1 MRTSRK
7 TDFRQKN
14 ESSTRLKITFVDM
27 IYPGQRPELPALSRH
42 FLLPANRLLARAG
55 KTSASESERR
65 DSAREAS
72 GMCGGASPAHSL
84 FTRPLSARPARPRLH
99 SAISP

>member
-14 ESSTRLKITFVDM
+14 ESSARLKITFVEM
-27 IYPGQRPELPALSRH
+27 IYPGQRPELPSLSRH
-42 FLLPANRLLARAG
+42 FLLPANRLPAKSE
-55 KTSASESERR
+55 KTSTSESERR

-72 GMCGGASPAHSL
+72 RTRGGASPAHSL
-84 FTRPLSARPARPRLH
+84 FNRPLSARPARPRLH
-99 SAISP
+99 SAISH